1 MKDIK
6 LSKNLEP
13 LWNLLPK
20 LNKENNNYE
29 FWLQFE
35 RELRSY
41 LCIDMRAVTDCE
53 DAFQEVLTEIYLNP
67 NKFCP
72 TDEIFTIEHSFYKK
86 INLLKLAFLNRVRK
100 NSLGEVRQR
109 IIMLEHK
116 KNKGKLGEDESKV
129 LWHLKKVRSKFLGK
143 PLKEEE

>member
-13 LWNLLPK
+13 LWCLLP
-20 LNKENNNYE
+20 LLKEKNNNYE
-29 FWLQFE
+29 YWLQFE

-53 DAFQEVLTEIYLNP
+53 DAFQDLLVEIWKSP
-67 NKFCP
+67 DKFCP

-100 NSLGEVRQR
+100 SSLGEVRQR
-109 IIMLEHK
+109 IIQLEEK

-143 PLKEEE
+143 DTKD